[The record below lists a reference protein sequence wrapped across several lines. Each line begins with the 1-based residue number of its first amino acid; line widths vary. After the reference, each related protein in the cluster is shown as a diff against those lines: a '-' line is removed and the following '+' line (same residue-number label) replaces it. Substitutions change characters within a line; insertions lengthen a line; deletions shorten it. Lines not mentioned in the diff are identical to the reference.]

1 MKERILGTREKGQS
15 VVEAAI
21 ALPILLLLAIGI
33 VELGFAL
40 TAYNQTIN
48 ASREGARF
56 GSMGGSDSAISSIVQ
71 GAPAYLLSYSEENAD
86 LYVVRAEL
94 AGTAPNCS
102 VISDTFSCNLVWD
115 NPLLNTSCV
124 SDTEILDRLGSAGVA
139 DCDLEVVG
147 VDLHYRS
154 TSLLGLPLVKQLSE
168 GVHMRSFTVMRE
180 EPPRPLS
187 GICNAYPIA
196 VHRSVLAGMKENNE
210 EVTDDILNGTGIGNF
225 GWLRWPWDPS
235 GGSSDAL
242 ADALDRPTTS
252 EFQNCDIENQPD
264 DTHLSVNDW
273 VCANTGVSNDIK
285 VRNALDNL
293 KAKGWIR
300 IVVFDE
306 HTDDQGGANGAY
318 HAEKFAIVKLRDY
331 HLPSTGGLG
340 NRIKIEFVRYD
351 NTGCIE

>member
-1 MKERILGTREKGQS
+1 MRERILGTREKGQS

-40 TAYNQTIN
+40 NAYNQTIN

-94 AGTAPNCS
+94 GGTAPNCS

-115 NPLLNTSCV
+115 NPLVNTSCV
-124 SDTEILDRLGSAGVA
+124 SQTEILDRLGSAGVA

-154 TSLLGLPLVKQLSE
+154 PSLLGLPLVKQLSE
-168 GVHMRSFTVMRE
+168 AVLMRSFTVMRE

-196 VHRSVLAGMKENNE
+196 VHRSVLAGMKPNNG
-210 EVTDDILNGTGIGNF
+210 EVTDDILNGTGDGNF
-225 GWLRWPWDPS
+225 GWLRWPWDTS
-235 GGSSDAL
+235 GGSAERLAEAL
-242 ADALDRPTTS
+242 TRPMTS
-252 EFQNCDIENQPD
+252 EFQNCDVENEPD

-273 VCANTGVSNDIK
+273 ICSNTGVSNDIK
-285 VRNALDNL
+285 VRTALDNL
-293 KAKGWIR
+293 MAKGWIR

-306 HTDDQGGANGAY
+306 HTYDQGGANGAY
-318 HAEKFAIVKLRDY
+318 HAEKFAIVKLKDY
-331 HLPSTGGLG
+331 HLPSSGGEG

-351 NTGCIE
+351 STGCIE